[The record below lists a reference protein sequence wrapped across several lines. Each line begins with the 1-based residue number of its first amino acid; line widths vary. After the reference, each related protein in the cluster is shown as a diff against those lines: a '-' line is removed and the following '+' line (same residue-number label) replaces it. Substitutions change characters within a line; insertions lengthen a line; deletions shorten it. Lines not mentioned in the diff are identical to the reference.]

1 MEEGRRR
8 GGLRVVGG
16 MQEAIMNIHSSCFPF
31 SALELTIQ
39 LFAEYIEC
47 HAILMTPS
55 VCRFPDSLLV
65 SPRFLFSSK
74 KNKKKRLSPP

>member
-1 MEEGRRR
+1 MEINTMKDEWGGEDGVLGRDARSYYEHT
-8 GGLRVVGG
+8 LLLF
-16 MQEAIMNIHSSCFPF
+16 SS

-55 VCRFPDSLLV
+55 MRRFPDSLLV
-65 SPRFLFSSK
+65 SPRFFI
-74 KNKKKRLSPP
+74 